1 MAHDPEYDTVT
12 QTPLSSDLARA
23 ARSISDQDTLRT
35 LFDLGRRVMSVLSL
49 EELLQTI
56 PRLIERLIQF
66 DAFAIYML
74 DTAQTS
80 LHIDYSVGYPSG
92 VPESIHL
99 PLGEGLVGMAAQDRR
114 AVLVNDLEQ
123 DPHYKGYVPGMQA
136 SIVVPLVYR
145 TRTIGA
151 LNIMSRQKHA
161 FTEKDLAIVRQFG
174 VHAATALENARLY
187 TQAAKAARV
196 FETLLE
202 ISREVSSILDV
213 DLLFERL
220 AAATRKVIDYKAFAI
235 LLLNPHTHRLEV
247 KHLASPYGV
256 NEKVTSIALG
266 EGLTGYAALHREVV
280 VTGDVHHDA
289 RYIDLFDS
297 VTSEMAVPLL
307 YQGDCIG
314 VLDLST
320 EERDAFDSSEVEF
333 ATLLAGQFAIAIQN
347 ARLYHEL
354 ATNQARIERELR
366 FAQRVQA
373 ALLPQ
378 EVPTRIRGLDIAA
391 RFDAAR
397 ELGGDFHDYL
407 DPLANQL
414 VVAVGDVSGK
424 GVPAALYS
432 AFASELV
439 RSRTYRKRYMPTA
452 VTPATVLQVV
462 NTILH
467 ERQLEEMYCTL
478 CYSLFDLKRRT
489 VTIANSGVPYPL
501 QMSSS
506 GEITWLDVSGVP
518 LGSFPAI
525 TYEERLIRYTRGDVF
540 LFYSD
545 GVSEAMNASGDEFGR
560 DRIASVLVAQHG
572 RTSQEIVDAI
582 FAAIAEFR
590 GEAPQND
597 DITALAVRAL

>member
-1 MAHDPEYDTVT
+1 MT
-12 QTPLSSDLARA
+12 QTPVTNDLAPA
-23 ARSISDQDTLRT
+23 ARAISDQETLRT

-49 EELLQTI
+49 EELLHTI

-74 DTAQTS
+74 DPSATTV
-80 LHIDYSVGYPSG
+80 HIDYSIGYPAG
-92 VPESIHL
+92 VAEGIRL
-99 PLGEGLVGMAAQDRR
+99 PIGEGLVGMAVQDRR
-114 AVLVNDLEQ
+114 AVLVNDLEH
-123 DPHYKGYVPGMQA
+123 DPHYKGYVPGMRS

-151 LNIMSRQKHA
+151 LNILSGRRHA

-187 TQAAKAARV
+187 SQAARSAQV

-202 ISREVSSILDV
+202 ISREVSSILDI
-213 DLLFERL
+213 DLLFERI

-235 LLLNPHTHRLEV
+235 MLLNAQTQRLEV

-256 NEKVTSIALG
+256 NEKVTSIAVG
-266 EGLTGYAALHREVV
+266 DGLTGHAALHREVV
-280 VTGDVHHDA
+280 VSGDVRQDA
-289 RYIDLFDS
+289 RYIELFES
-297 VTSEMAVPLL
+297 ITSEMAVPLL

-320 EERDAFDSSEVEF
+320 EERDAFDAGEVEF

-347 ARLYHEL
+347 ARLYKEL
-354 ATNQARIERELR
+354 TSNQARLERELR

-378 EVPTRIRGLDIAA
+378 EVPARIRGLDVAA

-414 VVAVGDVSGK
+414 VVALGDVSGK

-452 VTPATVLQVV
+452 VTPATVLQVM

-478 CYSLFDLKRRT
+478 CYGLFDVKRRL

-501 QMSSS
+501 HLSAAGAVS
-506 GEITWLDVSGVP
+506 WVDVAGVP
-518 LGSFPAI
+518 LGSFPGI
-525 TYEERLIRYTRGDVF
+525 EYEERVVPYTKGDLFV
-540 LFYSD
+540 FYSD
-545 GVSEAMNASGDEFGR
+545 GVSEAMNASGDEFGLER
-560 DRIASVLVAQHG
+560 LAEVVTSRRG
-572 RTSQEIVDAI
+572 RTAREVADAVLE
-582 FAAIAEFR
+582 AIEAFR
-590 GEAPQND
+590 GDAPQND
-597 DITALAVRAL
+597 DITVVAVRAV

>member
-1 MAHDPEYDTVT
+1 M
-12 QTPLSSDLARA
+12 SSDLAPP

-49 EELLQTI
+49 EELLETI

-74 DTAQTS
+74 DAAGTS
-80 LHIDYSVGYPSG
+80 LHIDYAIGYPDG
-92 VPESIHL
+92 VADAIRL
-99 PLGEGLVGMAAQDRR
+99 PLGEGLVGTSVQDRR
-114 AVLVNDLEQ
+114 AVLVNDLEH
-123 DPHYKGYVPGMQA
+123 DPHYKGFVSGMRA
-136 SIVVPLVYR
+136 AIVVPLVYR

-151 LNIMSRQKHA
+151 LNILSGQKHA
-161 FTEKDLAIVRQFG
+161 FSEKDLAIVRQFG

-187 TQAAKAARV
+187 SQAARDARI

-202 ISREVSSILDV
+202 ISSEVSSILDTKQ
-213 DLLFERL
+213 LFERI
-220 AAATRKVIDYKAFAI
+220 AVATRKVIDYKAFAI
-235 LLLNPHTHRLEV
+235 MLTNPQTQRLEV
-247 KHLASPYGV
+247 EHLASPYDV
-256 NEKVTSIALG
+256 NEKITSIAIG

-280 VTGDVHHDA
+280 VSGDVHKDP
-289 RYIDLFDS
+289 RYIELFDS
-297 VTSEMAVPLL
+297 ITSEMAVPLM

-320 EERDAFDSSEVEF
+320 EEPDAFDAGEVEF

-354 ATNQARIERELR
+354 ASNQARIERELR

-378 EVPTRIRGLDIAA
+378 EVPARIRGLDIAA

-397 ELGGDFHDYL
+397 EVGGDFHDYL

-414 VVAVGDVSGK
+414 VVALGDVSGK
-424 GVPAALYS
+424 GVPAALYG
-432 AFASELV
+432 AFAAELV
-439 RSRTYRKRYMPTA
+439 RSRTYRKRYMPKE
-452 VTPATVLQVV
+452 VTPATVLQVI

-478 CYSLFDLKRRT
+478 CYGLFDVKKRT

-501 QMSSS
+501 HMT
-506 GEITWLDVSGVP
+506 GEGEVRWLDVAGVP
-518 LGSFPAI
+518 LGSFPGI
-525 TYEERLIRYTRGDVF
+525 EYEERVVPYAKGDVF

-545 GVSEAMNASGDEFGR
+545 GVSEAMNASGDEFGGE
-560 DRIASVLVAQHG
+560 RIAAVMLEQRGAPANQ
-572 RTSQEIVDAI
+572 IVDAI
-582 FAAIAEFR
+582 FVALEAFR
-590 GEAPQND
+590 GDAAQND
-597 DITALAVRAL
+597 DITAVAVRAV

>member
-1 MAHDPEYDTVT
+1 MT
-12 QTPLSSDLARA
+12 QTPLSSDLAPTARA
-23 ARSISDQDTLRT
+23 ISDQETLRT
-35 LFDLGRRVMSVLSL
+35 LFDLGRRVMSVLAL
-49 EELLQTI
+49 EDLLQTI
-56 PRLIERLIQF
+56 PKLIERLIQF

-74 DTAQTS
+74 DPSGAS
-80 LHIDYSVGYPSG
+80 LHIDYAVGYPAG
-92 VPESIHL
+92 VASAIRL
-99 PLGEGLVGMAAQDRR
+99 PVGEGLVGLAVQDRR
-114 AVLVNDLEQ
+114 AVLVNDLEH
-123 DPHYKGYVPGMQA
+123 DPHYKGYVPGMYS

-151 LNIMSRQKHA
+151 LNILSSHRHA

-187 TQAAKAARV
+187 TQAAKDARV

-202 ISREVSSILDV
+202 ISREVSSILDIEV
-213 DLLFERL
+213 LFERI

-235 LLLNPHTHRLEV
+235 LLMNPHTRRLEV

-256 NEKVTSIALG
+256 NEKVTEIAVG
-266 EGLTGYAALHREVV
+266 DGLTGYAALHREVV
-280 VTGDVHHDA
+280 VSGDVRADA
-289 RYIDLFDS
+289 RYIELFES
-297 VTSEMAVPLL
+297 ITSEMAVPLI

-320 EERDAFDSSEVEF
+320 EERDAFDASEVEF
-333 ATLLAGQFAIAIQN
+333 GTLLAGQFAIAIQN

-378 EVPTRIRGLDIAA
+378 EVPARIRGLDIAA
-391 RFDAAR
+391 RFEAAR

-407 DPLANQL
+407 DPLANLL
-414 VVAVGDVSGK
+414 VVALGDVSGK

-439 RSRTYRKRYMPTA
+439 RSRTFRKRYMPTA
-452 VTPATVLQVV
+452 VTPSTVLQVV

-478 CYSLFDLKRRT
+478 CYSLFDTKRRT
-489 VTIANSGVPYPL
+489 VTVANSGVPYPL
-501 QMSSS
+501 KMSVD
-506 GEITWLDVSGVP
+506 GEIAWLDVAGVP
-518 LGSFPAI
+518 LGSFPGI
-525 TYEERLIRYTRGDVF
+525 EYEERVIPYAKGDVF

-560 DRIASVLVAQHG
+560 DRIAEVMQAQRG
-572 RTSQEIVDAI
+572 RTAREIVDAI
-582 FAAIAEFR
+582 FVALDAFR
-590 GEAPQND
+590 GDAMQND

>member
-1 MAHDPEYDTVT
+1 MT
-12 QTPLSSDLARA
+12 QIPLSSDPARA
-23 ARSISDQDTLRT
+23 ARAISDQDTLRT

-74 DTAQTS
+74 DAAGTG
-80 LHIDYSVGYPSG
+80 LRVDYSVGYPTG
-92 VPESIHL
+92 VAESIRL
-99 PLGEGLVGMAAQDRR
+99 PVGDGIVGLAVQDRR
-114 AVLVNDLEQ
+114 AVLVNDLDQ
-123 DPHYKGYVPGMQA
+123 DPHYKGYVPGMRS

-151 LNIMSRQKHA
+151 LNILSSQRHA

-187 TQAAKAARV
+187 SQAARDAKA

-202 ISREVSSILDV
+202 ISREISSILDV

-220 AAATRKVIDYKAFAI
+220 AAATLKVIDYKAFAI
-235 LLLNPHTHRLEV
+235 LLLNPQTQRLEV
-247 KHLASPYGV
+247 KHLATPYGI
-256 NEKVTSIALG
+256 NEKVTSIGVG
-266 EGLTGYAALHREVV
+266 EGITGYAALHREVV
-280 VTGDVHHDA
+280 VSGNVHEDP
-289 RYIDLFDS
+289 RYIELFDT

-320 EERDAFDSSEVEF
+320 DERDAFDEDEVEF
-333 ATLLAGQFAIAIQN
+333 ATLLAGQFAIALQN

-354 ATNQARIERELR
+354 ATNQSRIERELR
-366 FAQRVQA
+366 IAQRVQT

-378 EVPTRIRGLDIAA
+378 EVPERIRGLDIGA
-391 RFDAAR
+391 RFDAAN

-414 VVAVGDVSGK
+414 VVVLGDVSGK

-439 RSRTYRKRYMPTA
+439 RSRTFRKRYVSTA
-452 VTPATVLQVV
+452 VTPATVLQAM

-467 ERQLEEMYCTL
+467 ERGLLEMYCTL
-478 CYSLFDLKRRT
+478 CYSLFDVKRRT
-489 VTIANSGVPYPL
+489 ATVSNSGVPYPL
-501 QMSSS
+501 KMTSA
-506 GEITWLDVSGVP
+506 GDIEWIDVTGVP
-518 LGSFPAI
+518 LGSFPGI
-525 TYEERLIRYTRGDVF
+525 EYDEYVIPYSKGDVF

-560 DRIASVLVAQHG
+560 DRIADVMQAQRGHTA
-572 RTSQEIVDAI
+572 REVVDAI
-582 FAAIAEFR
+582 FEAVAAFR
-590 GEAPQND
+590 GDALQND
-597 DITALAVRAL
+597 DITAVAVRAV

>member
-1 MAHDPEYDTVT
+1 MT
-12 QTPLSSDLARA
+12 QTPPSSDLAHV
-23 ARSISDQDTLRT
+23 ARTISDQETLRT

-49 EELLQTI
+49 DDLLQTI

-74 DTAQTS
+74 DAPRTG
-80 LHIDYSVGYPSG
+80 LRVDYAIGYPPG
-92 VPESIHL
+92 VAESIRL
-99 PLGEGLVGMAAQDRR
+99 PVGEGLVGLAVQDRR
-114 AVLVNDLEQ
+114 AVLVNDLDHE
-123 DPHYKGYVPGMQA
+123 PNYKGYVPAMRS

-151 LNIMSRQKHA
+151 LNILSGHRHA

-187 TQAAKAARV
+187 SEAAKDAKV

-202 ISREVSSILDV
+202 ISREISSILDL
-213 DLLFERL
+213 DLLFERI

-235 LLLNPHTHRLEV
+235 MLMDGPAQRLEV
-247 KHLASPYGV
+247 KYLASPYGV
-256 NEKVTSIALG
+256 DEKVTSIAVG

-280 VTGDVHHDA
+280 VSGDVRQDP
-289 RYIDLFDS
+289 RYIELFES
-297 VTSEMAVPLL
+297 ITSEMAVPLI

-320 EERDAFDSSEVEF
+320 EERDAFDEAEVEF
-333 ATLLAGQFAIAIQN
+333 ATLLAGQVAIAIQN
-347 ARLYHEL
+347 ARLY
-354 ATNQARIERELR
+354 QALSAEQSRIERELR
-366 FAQRVQA
+366 TAQRVQT

-378 EVPTRIRGLDIAA
+378 EVPARIRGLDIAA

-414 VVAVGDVSGK
+414 VVVLGDVSGK

-439 RSRTYRKRYMPTA
+439 RSRTFRKRYVSTS
-452 VTPATVLQVV
+452 VTPSTVLQAM

-467 ERQLEEMYCTL
+467 ERQLLEMYCTL
-478 CYSLFDLKRRT
+478 CYALFDVKRRM
-489 VTIANSGVPYPL
+489 VTMSNSGVPYPL
-501 QMSSS
+501 KMSPD
-506 GEITWLDVSGVP
+506 GQIEWIDVTGVP
-518 LGSFPAI
+518 LGSFPGI
-525 TYEERLIRYTRGDVF
+525 EYDECIIPYSRGDVF

-545 GVSEAMNASGDEFGR
+545 GVSEAMNAAGDEFGR
-560 DRIASVLVAQHG
+560 DDIAAVMQAQRG
-572 RTSQEIVDAI
+572 RTAREIVDAL
-582 FAAIAEFR
+582 FTAVAAFR
-590 GEAPQND
+590 GDALQND
-597 DITALAVRAL
+597 DITVVAVRAL

>member
-1 MAHDPEYDTVT
+1 MTEL
-12 QTPLSSDLARA
+12 PLSSDPARA
-23 ARSISDQDTLRT
+23 ARTISDQDTLRT

-74 DTAQTS
+74 DASGTG
-80 LHIDYSVGYPSG
+80 LHVDYAVGYPTG
-92 VPESIHL
+92 VAESIRL
-99 PLGEGLVGMAAQDRR
+99 AVGDGLVGLAVQDRR
-114 AVLVNDLEQ
+114 AVLVNDLDHE
-123 DPHYKGYVPGMQA
+123 PNYKGYVPGMRS
-136 SIVVPLVYR
+136 SIIVPLAYR

-151 LNIMSRQKHA
+151 LNILSSQRHA

-187 TQAAKAARV
+187 SQAAKDARV

-202 ISREVSSILDV
+202 ISREISSILDV
-213 DLLFERL
+213 DQLFERL
-220 AAATRKVIDYKAFAI
+220 AAATLKVIDYKAFAI
-235 LLLNPHTHRLEV
+235 LLLNPQTQRLEI
-247 KHLASPYGV
+247 KHLATPYGI
-256 NEKVTSIALG
+256 NEKVTSIAVG

-280 VTGDVHHDA
+280 VTGDVREDP
-289 RYIDLFDS
+289 RYIELFDT

-320 EERDAFDSSEVEF
+320 DERDAFDASEVEF
-333 ATLLAGQFAIAIQN
+333 ATLLGGQFAIAIQN

-366 FAQRVQA
+366 IAQRVQT

-378 EVPTRIRGLDIAA
+378 EVPSRIRGLDVAA

-397 ELGGDFHDYL
+397 EVGGDFHDYL

-414 VVAVGDVSGK
+414 VVALGDVSGK

-439 RSRTYRKRYMPTA
+439 RSRTFRKRYVSTA
-452 VTPATVLQVV
+452 VTPSTVLQAM

-467 ERQLEEMYCTL
+467 ERGLLEMYCTL
-478 CYSLFDLKRRT
+478 CYGLFDVKRRT
-489 VTIANSGVPYPL
+489 VTVANSGVPYPL
-501 QMSSS
+501 KMTPA
-506 GEITWLDVSGVP
+506 GDIEWIDVTGVP
-518 LGSFPAI
+518 LGSFPGIEYDECVIPYAK
-525 TYEERLIRYTRGDVF
+525 GDVF

-545 GVSEAMNASGDEFGR
+545 GVSEAMNEAGDEFGR
-560 DRIASVLVAQHG
+560 EHIAEVMHTQRG
-572 RTSQEIVDAI
+572 RSAREIVDAI
-582 FAAIAEFR
+582 FEAVAAFR
-590 GEAPQND
+590 GDALQND
-597 DITALAVRAL
+597 DITAVAVRAL

>member
-1 MAHDPEYDTVT
+1 MTEP
-12 QTPLSSDLARA
+12 TPPSDFARTARA
-23 ARSISDQDTLRT
+23 ISDQETLRT

-49 EELLQTI
+49 EELLETI
-56 PRLIERLIQF
+56 PRLIERLIHF

-74 DTAQTS
+74 DEAGAT
-80 LHIDYSVGYPSG
+80 LRVDYSVGYPTG
-92 VPESIHL
+92 VAESIRL
-99 PLGEGLVGMAAQDRR
+99 AVGDGLVGMAVQDRR
-114 AVLVNDLEQ
+114 AALVNDLEN
-123 DPHYKGYVPGMQA
+123 DPYYKGYVPGMRA

-151 LNIMSRQKHA
+151 LNILSAHRHA

-187 TQAAKAARV
+187 THAAKNAQV
-196 FETLLE
+196 FESLLE

-213 DLLFERL
+213 DLLFERI
-220 AAATRKVIDYKAFAI
+220 AAVTRKVIDYKAFAI
-235 LLLNPHTHRLEV
+235 MLMDASSRRLEI

-256 NEKVTSIALG
+256 NEKLTSIELG
-266 EGLTGYAALHREVV
+266 KGLTGYAALHKEVV
-280 VTGDVHHDA
+280 VVGDVREDP
-289 RYIDLFDS
+289 RYLELFDTI
-297 VTSEMAVPLL
+297 TSEMAVPLI

-320 EERDAFDSSEVEF
+320 EERDAFDAHEVEF
-333 ATLLAGQFAIAIQN
+333 ATLLGGQFAIAIQN

-354 ATNQARIERELR
+354 STNQARIERELR

-378 EVPTRIRGLDIAA
+378 EVPARIRGLDIAA

-414 VVAVGDVSGK
+414 VVALGDVSGK
-424 GVPAALYS
+424 GVPAALYA

-439 RSRTYRKRYMPTA
+439 RSRTFRKRYMPTA
-452 VTPATVLQVV
+452 ITPATVLQVV

-478 CYSLFDLKRRT
+478 CYSLFDIKRRT
-489 VTIANSGVPYPL
+489 VTMSNSGVPYPL
-501 QMSSS
+501 KMSAA
-506 GEITWLDVSGVP
+506 GEITWLDVTGVP

-525 TYEERLIRYTRGDVF
+525 EYDECVIPYTKGDVF

-545 GVSEAMNASGDEFGR
+545 GVSEAMDADGDEFGR
-560 DRIASVLVAQHG
+560 ERIAEVMQAQRG
-572 RTSQEIVDAI
+572 RTAREIVDAM
-582 FAAIAEFR
+582 FVAVAAFR
-590 GEAPQND
+590 GDAEQND

>member
-1 MAHDPEYDTVT
+1 VTHTPSSSETAPTV
-12 QTPLSSDLARA
+12 
-23 ARSISDQDTLRT
+23 RSISDQETLRT

-74 DTAQTS
+74 DASGTG
-80 LHIDYSVGYPSG
+80 LHIDYSVGYPTG
-92 VPESIHL
+92 VAESIHL
-99 PLGEGLVGMAAQDRR
+99 DVGDGLVGLAVQDRR
-114 AVLVNDLEQ
+114 AVLVNDLEN
-123 DPHYKGYVPGMQA
+123 DPNYKGYVPGMRS

-151 LNIMSRQKHA
+151 LNILSGHRHA

-187 TQAAKAARV
+187 TQAAKNAKV
-196 FETLLE
+196 FETLLQ
-202 ISREVSSILDV
+202 ISREISSILDT

-220 AAATRKVIDYKAFAI
+220 AAATLKVIDYKAFAI
-235 LLLNPHTHRLEV
+235 LLMDGASQRLEV
-247 KHLASPYGV
+247 KHLASPYGI
-256 NEKVTSIALG
+256 NEKVTSIAVG
-266 EGLTGYAALHREVV
+266 DGLTGYAALHREVV
-280 VTGDVHHDA
+280 VSGDVRQDA
-289 RYIDLFDS
+289 RYIELFDS
-297 VTSEMAVPLL
+297 ITSEMAVPLL

-320 EERDAFDSSEVEF
+320 EERDAFDAGDVEF

-354 ATNQARIERELR
+354 ATNQTRIERELR
-366 FAQRVQA
+366 TAQRVQT

-378 EVPTRIRGLDIAA
+378 EVPSRIRGLDIAA
-391 RFDAAR
+391 HFDAAR

-414 VVAVGDVSGK
+414 VVVLGDVSGK

-439 RSRTYRKRYMPTA
+439 RSRTFRKRYVDTA
-452 VTPATVLQVV
+452 VTPSSVLQIV

-467 ERQLEEMYCTL
+467 ERQLLEMYLTL
-478 CYSLFDLKRRT
+478 CYALFDLKRRT
-489 VTIANSGVPYPL
+489 VTMSNSGVPYPL
-501 QMSSS
+501 KMTAA
-506 GEITWLDVSGVP
+506 GDIEWIDVTGVP
-518 LGSFPAI
+518 LGSFPGI
-525 TYEERLIRYTRGDVF
+525 EYDECVIPYSKGDVF

-545 GVSEAMNASGDEFGR
+545 GVSEAMNSSGDEFGR
-560 DRIASVLVAQHG
+560 DNIAEVMHAQRG
-572 RTSQEIVDAI
+572 RSAREIVDAV
-582 FAAIAEFR
+582 FEAVATFR
-590 GEAPQND
+590 GDALQND

>member
-1 MAHDPEYDTVT
+1 VT
-12 QTPLSSDLARA
+12 QTPLSSETAQTV
-23 ARSISDQDTLRT
+23 RSISDQETLRT

-74 DTAQTS
+74 DGPGTG
-80 LHIDYSVGYPSG
+80 LRVDYSVGYPTG
-92 VPESIHL
+92 VAEAIRL
-99 PLGEGLVGMAAQDRR
+99 EVGDGLVGLAVQDRR
-114 AVLVNDLEQ
+114 AVLVNDLESE
-123 DPHYKGYVPGMQA
+123 PNYKGYVPGMRS
-136 SIVVPLVYR
+136 SIIVPLVYR

-151 LNIMSRQKHA
+151 LNILSAQRHA

-187 TQAAKAARV
+187 SQAAKDAKV

-202 ISREVSSILDV
+202 ISREISSILDT

-235 LLLNPHTHRLEV
+235 MLMDGASQRLEV
-247 KHLASPYGV
+247 KHLASPYGI
-256 NEKVTSIALG
+256 NEKVTSIAVG
-266 EGLTGYAALHREVV
+266 DGLTGYAALHREVV
-280 VTGDVHHDA
+280 VSGDVHQDP
-289 RYIDLFDS
+289 RYIELFDS
-297 VTSEMAVPLL
+297 ITSEMAVPLL

-320 EERDAFDSSEVEF
+320 EERDAFDAGDVEF

-354 ATNQARIERELR
+354 ATNQSRIERELR
-366 FAQRVQA
+366 IAQRVQM

-378 EVPTRIRGLDIAA
+378 EVPSRIRGLDIAA
-391 RFDAAR
+391 HFDAAR

-414 VVAVGDVSGK
+414 VVVLGDVSGK

-439 RSRTYRKRYMPTA
+439 RSRTFRKRYVDTA
-452 VTPATVLQVV
+452 VSPSSVLQIV

-467 ERQLEEMYCTL
+467 ERQLLEMYLTL
-478 CYSLFDLKRRT
+478 CYAQFDLKRRT
-489 VTIANSGVPYPL
+489 VTMSNSGVPYPL
-501 QMSSS
+501 KMTGA
-506 GEITWLDVSGVP
+506 GEIEWIDVTGVP
-518 LGSFPAI
+518 LGSFPGI
-525 TYEERLIRYTRGDVF
+525 EYDECVIPYSKGDVF

-560 DRIASVLVAQHG
+560 ENIAEVMHAQHG
-572 RTSQEIVDAI
+572 RPAKEIVDAV
-582 FAAIAEFR
+582 FAAVAAFR
-590 GEAPQND
+590 GDALQND

>member
-1 MAHDPEYDTVT
+1 MRRPRHVT
-12 QTPLSSDLARA
+12 HPHPSSDPAPAVRV
-23 ARSISDQDTLRT
+23 ISDQDTLRT

-49 EELLQTI
+49 EDLLQTI
-56 PRLIERLIQF
+56 PRLIGRLIQF

-74 DTAQTS
+74 HPGGS
-80 LHIDYSVGYPSG
+80 ELRVDYSLGYPAG
-92 VPESIHL
+92 VADSIRL
-99 PLGEGLVGMAAQDRR
+99 QVGEGLVGMAAQDRR
-114 AVLVNDLEQ
+114 AVLVNDLDQ
-123 DPHYKGYVPGMQA
+123 DPHYKGFVPGMRS

-151 LNIMSRQKHA
+151 LNVLSAHRHA
-161 FTEKDLAIVRQFG
+161 FSEKDLAIVRQFG

-187 TQAAKAARV
+187 SQAARNARV

-202 ISREVSSILDV
+202 INREISSILDIDV
-213 DLLFERL
+213 LFERL

-235 LLLNPHTHRLEV
+235 LLMDALSQRLEV

-256 NEKVTSIALG
+256 DERVTSVPVG

-280 VTGDVHHDA
+280 VSGDVHQDA
-289 RYIDLFDS
+289 RYITLFDS

-320 EERDAFDSSEVEF
+320 EERDAFDAGDVEF

-347 ARLYHEL
+347 ARLYQEL
-354 ATNQARIERELR
+354 ASNQARIERELR
-366 FAQRVQA
+366 TAQRVQT
-373 ALLPQ
+373 ALLPH
-378 EVPTRIRGLDIAA
+378 EIPARIRGLDIAA
-391 RFDAAR
+391 RFEAAR
-397 ELGGDFHDYL
+397 ELGGDLHDYL

-414 VVAVGDVSGK
+414 VVVLGDVSGK

-439 RSRTYRKRYMPTA
+439 RSRTYRKRYVHTA
-452 VTPATVLQVV
+452 VTPASVLQIT

-467 ERQLEEMYCTL
+467 ERQLLEMYLTL
-478 CYSLFDLKRRT
+478 CYALFDVRRRT
-489 VTIANSGVPYPL
+489 VTVANSGVPYPL
-501 QMSSS
+501 RLTAA
-506 GEITWLDVSGVP
+506 GVVEWIDVTGVP
-518 LGSFPAI
+518 LGSFPGI
-525 TYEERLIRYTRGDVF
+525 EYDECVIPYTKGDVF

-545 GVSEAMNASGDEFGR
+545 GVSEAMDLDGDEFGR
-560 DRIASVLVAQHG
+560 DRIATVVQ
-572 RTSQEIVDAI
+572 SQRGKPARAIVDAV
-582 FAAIAEFR
+582 FDAVVAFR

-597 DITALAVRAL
+597 DITVMAVRAV

>member
-1 MAHDPEYDTVT
+1 M
-12 QTPLSSDLARA
+12 SSDLAPA

-49 EELLQTI
+49 EDLLQTI

-74 DTAQTS
+74 DAS
-80 LHIDYSVGYPSG
+80 GASVHIDYSVGYPAG
-92 VPESIHL
+92 VPESIRL
-99 PLGEGLVGMAAQDRR
+99 PLGEGLVGLAVQDRR
-114 AVLVNDLEQ
+114 AVLVNDLDS
-123 DPHYKGYVPGMQA
+123 DPHYKGYVPGMRA
-136 SIVVPLVYR
+136 AIVVPLVYR

-151 LNIMSRQKHA
+151 LNILSRQAHA

-187 TQAAKAARV
+187 TQAAKDARV

-202 ISREVSSILDV
+202 ISREVSSILDM
-213 DLLFERL
+213 DRLFERI
-220 AAATRKVIDYKAFAI
+220 AAATRKVVDYKAFAI
-235 LLLNPHTHRLEV
+235 LLTNAQTQRLEV
-247 KHLASPYGV
+247 KHLASPYGI
-256 NEKVTSIALG
+256 NEKVTGIAIG
-266 EGLTGYAALHREVV
+266 QGLTGYAALHREVV
-280 VTGDVHHDA
+280 VCGDVHQDR
-289 RYIDLFDS
+289 RYIELFES
-297 VTSEMAVPLL
+297 INSEMAVPLL

-320 EERDAFDSSEVEF
+320 EERDAFDASEVEF

-347 ARLYHEL
+347 ARLYQEL

-366 FAQRVQA
+366 FAQRVQE

-378 EVPTRIRGLDIAA
+378 EVPARIRGLDIAA
-391 RFDAAR
+391 RFEAAR

-414 VVAVGDVSGK
+414 VVALGDVSGK

-439 RSRTYRKRYMPTA
+439 RSRTFRKRYMPTA
-452 VTPATVLQVV
+452 VTPSTVLQVV

-478 CYSLFDLKRRT
+478 CYALFDVKRRT
-489 VTIANSGVPYPL
+489 VTVANSGVPYPL
-501 QMSSS
+501 RLTAD
-506 GEITWLDVSGVP
+506 GEVSWLDVAGVP
-518 LGSFPAI
+518 LGSFPGI
-525 TYEERLIRYTRGDVF
+525 EYEERVIPYAKGDVF

-545 GVSEAMNASGDEFGR
+545 GVSEAMNASGDEFGG
-560 DRIASVLVAQHG
+560 DRIAKVMLEQGG
-572 RTSQEIVDAI
+572 RTANEIVDAV
-582 FAAIAEFR
+582 FAAIEQFR
-590 GEAPQND
+590 GDAAQND
-597 DITALAVRAL
+597 DITAVAVRAL

>member
-1 MAHDPEYDTVT
+1 MTH
-12 QTPLSSDLARA
+12 TPLSSDPAPPVRA
-23 ARSISDQDTLRT
+23 ISDQETLRT

-74 DTAQTS
+74 DAAGTG
-80 LHIDYSVGYPSG
+80 LRVDYSVGYPTG
-92 VPESIHL
+92 VAESIRL
-99 PLGEGLVGMAAQDRR
+99 DVGDGLVGLAVQDRR
-114 AVLVNDLEQ
+114 AVLVNDLEH
-123 DPHYKGYVPGMQA
+123 DPHYKGYVPGMRS

-151 LNIMSRQKHA
+151 LNILSGQRHA

-187 TQAAKAARV
+187 SQAAKDAKV

-202 ISREVSSILDV
+202 ISRETSSILDI

-220 AAATRKVIDYKAFAI
+220 AAATRKIIDYKAFAI
-235 LLLNPHTHRLEV
+235 LLMDSASQRLEV
-247 KHLASPYGV
+247 KHLASPYGI
-256 NEKVTSIALG
+256 NEKVTSIAVG

-280 VTGDVHHDA
+280 VSGDVRQDA
-289 RYIDLFDS
+289 RYIELFES
-297 VTSEMAVPLL
+297 IMSEMAVPLI

-320 EERDAFDSSEVEF
+320 DERDAFDAGEVEF

-347 ARLYHEL
+347 ARLYQEL
-354 ATNQARIERELR
+354 ATNQSRIERELR
-366 FAQRVQA
+366 FAQRVQT

-378 EVPTRIRGLDIAA
+378 DVPTRIRGLDIAA
-391 RFDAAR
+391 HFDAAN

-414 VVAVGDVSGK
+414 VVVLGDVSGK

-432 AFASELV
+432 AFASEVV
-439 RSRTYRKRYMPTA
+439 RSRTYRKRYVDTA
-452 VTPATVLQVV
+452 VTPATVLQVM

-467 ERQLEEMYCTL
+467 ERQLLEMYCTL
-478 CYSLFDLKRRT
+478 CYALFDVKRRT
-489 VTIANSGVPYPL
+489 VTMANSGVPYPL
-501 QMSSS
+501 KMTAA
-506 GEITWLDVSGVP
+506 GEIEWIGVTGVP
-518 LGSFPAI
+518 LGSFPGIAYDEYVI
-525 TYEERLIRYTRGDVF
+525 PYAKGDVF

-560 DRIASVLVAQHG
+560 DHIAEVVQAHRG
-572 RTSQEIVDAI
+572 RTAREIVDAI
-582 FAAIAEFR
+582 FAAVAAFR
-590 GEAPQND
+590 GDALQND

>member
-1 MAHDPEYDTVT
+1 
-12 QTPLSSDLARA
+12 
-23 ARSISDQDTLRT
+23 
-35 LFDLGRRVMSVLSL
+35 MSVLSL

-74 DTAQTS
+74 DGAATS
-80 LHIDYSVGYPSG
+80 LHIDYSVGYPAG
-92 VPESIHL
+92 VPESIRL
-99 PLGEGLVGMAAQDRR
+99 PLGEGLVGLAVQDRR
-114 AVLVNDLEQ
+114 AVLVNDLEH
-123 DPHYKGYVPGMQA
+123 DPHYKGYVPGMRA

-151 LNIMSRQKHA
+151 LNILSRQKHA

-187 TQAAKAARV
+187 TQAAKDARV

-213 DLLFERL
+213 DQLFERI

-235 LLLNPHTHRLEV
+235 MLTNVQSQRLEI

-256 NEKVTSIALG
+256 NEKVTSIPIG
-266 EGLTGYAALHREVV
+266 EGITGYAALHREVV
-280 VTGDVHHDA
+280 VAGDVHQDP
-289 RYIDLFDS
+289 RYIELFDS

-320 EERDAFDSSEVEF
+320 EERDAFDASEVEF

-378 EVPTRIRGLDIAA
+378 EVPARIRGLDIAA

-414 VVAVGDVSGK
+414 VVALGDVSGK

-439 RSRTYRKRYMPTA
+439 RSRTFRKRYMPTA
-452 VTPATVLQVV
+452 VTPATVLQVM

-478 CYSLFDLKRRT
+478 CYTLFDVKRRT
-489 VTIANSGVPYPL
+489 VTMANSGVPYPL
-501 QMSSS
+501 HMSAA
-506 GEITWLDVSGVP
+506 GEITRLDVAGVP
-518 LGSFPAI
+518 LGSFPGI
-525 TYEERLIRYTRGDVF
+525 EYEERVIPYAKGDVF
-540 LFYSD
+540 LFFSD
-545 GVSEAMNASGDEFGR
+545 GVSEAMNASGDEFGA
-560 DRIASVLVAQHG
+560 DRIASVMQAHGG
-572 RTSQEIVDAI
+572 RTAREIVDAV
-582 FAAIAEFR
+582 FAAIEAFR
-590 GEAPQND
+590 GDAAQND
-597 DITALAVRAL
+597 DITAVAVRAL

>member
-1 MAHDPEYDTVT
+1 MN
-12 QTPLSSDLARA
+12 QTPSPTDPARV

-49 EELLQTI
+49 DELLQTI

-74 DTAQTS
+74 DEASAQ
-80 LHIDYSVGYPSG
+80 LRVDYSVGYPRG
-92 VPESIHL
+92 VAESIRV
-99 PLGEGLVGMAAQDRR
+99 PLGEGLVGLAVQDRR
-114 AVLVNDLEQ
+114 AVLVNDVQKDE
-123 DPHYKGYVPGMQA
+123 HYRGYVPGMHA

-151 LNIMSRQKHA
+151 LNILSAHPHA

-174 VHAATALENARLY
+174 VHAATGLENARLY
-187 TQAAKAARV
+187 SQAAKNAKV

-202 ISREVSSILDV
+202 ISREISSILDI

-220 AAATRKVIDYKAFAI
+220 AAATRKVVDYKAFAI
-235 LLLNPHTHRLEV
+235 MLMDDTAQRLDV

-256 NEKVTSIALG
+256 NERVTSIAVG

-280 VTGDVHHDA
+280 VSGDVHADP
-289 RYIDLFDS
+289 RYIELFES
-297 VTSEMAVPLL
+297 ITSEMAVPLL

-320 EERDAFDSSEVEF
+320 SERDAFDASEVEF

-347 ARLYHEL
+347 ARLYQEL

-366 FAQRVQA
+366 IAQRVQT

-378 EVPTRIRGLDIAA
+378 EVPPRIRGLDIAA

-414 VVAVGDVSGK
+414 VVALGDVSGK

-439 RSRTYRKRYMPTA
+439 RSRTFRKRYVTTA
-452 VTPATVLQVV
+452 VTPSSVLQVM

-467 ERQLEEMYCTL
+467 ERQLLEMYCTL
-478 CYSLFDLKRRT
+478 CYSLFDVKKRT
-489 VTIANSGVPYPL
+489 VTLANSGVPYPL
-501 QMSSS
+501 RMAAS
-506 GEITWLDVSGVP
+506 GEIEWVDVTGVP
-518 LGSFPAI
+518 LGSFPGIAYDECVL
-525 TYEERLIRYTRGDVF
+525 TYTKGDVF
-540 LFYSD
+540 VFYSD
-545 GVSEAMNASGDEFGR
+545 GVSEAMNAAGDEFGR
-560 DRIASVLVAQHG
+560 DRLAAVVRAALGRPAQA
-572 RTSQEIVDAI
+572 IVDAI
-582 FAAIAEFR
+582 FDAVAEFR
-590 GEAPQND
+590 GDALQND
-597 DITALAVRAL
+597 DITALAVRAT

>member
-1 MAHDPEYDTVT
+1 MT
-12 QTPLSSDLARA
+12 QTPYSSDPARA

-74 DTAQTS
+74 DAAGTD
-80 LHIDYSVGYPSG
+80 LRVDYSVGYPPG
-92 VPESIHL
+92 VAESIHL
-99 PLGEGLVGMAAQDRR
+99 PLGEGLVGLAAQDRR
-114 AVLVNDLEQ
+114 AVLVNDLEG
-123 DPHYKGYVPGMQA
+123 DSHYRGYVPGMKS

-151 LNIMSRQKHA
+151 LNILSTHRHA
-161 FTEKDLAIVRQFG
+161 FSEKDLAIVRQFG

-187 TQAAKAARV
+187 TRAAKDARV

-202 ISREVSSILDV
+202 INREISSILDI

-220 AAATRKVIDYKAFAI
+220 AAATLKVIDYKAFAI
-235 LLLNPHTHRLEV
+235 LLMDASSQRLDV

-256 NEKVTSIALG
+256 DEKVTSIAVG

-280 VTGDVHHDA
+280 VSGDVRQDP
-289 RYIDLFDS
+289 RYIELFES
-297 VTSEMAVPLL
+297 ITSEMAVPLL

-320 EERDAFDSSEVEF
+320 EERDAFDETEVEF
-333 ATLLAGQFAIAIQN
+333 ATLLGGQVAIAIQN
-347 ARLYHEL
+347 ARLYQEL

-366 FAQRVQA
+366 IAQRVQT

-378 EVPTRIRGLDIAA
+378 EVPSRIRGLDVAA
-391 RFDAAR
+391 RFEAAR

-407 DPLANQL
+407 DPVANQL
-414 VVAVGDVSGK
+414 VVALGDVSGK

-439 RSRTYRKRYMPTA
+439 RSRTFRKRYVSTA
-452 VTPATVLQVV
+452 VTPSSVLQVV

-467 ERQLEEMYCTL
+467 ERQLLEMYCTL
-478 CYSLFDLKRRT
+478 CYAQFDVKRRT
-489 VTIANSGVPYPL
+489 VALANSGVPYPL
-501 QMSSS
+501 RMSAS
-506 GEITWLDVSGVP
+506 GDIQWIDVTGVP
-518 LGSFPAI
+518 LGSFPGIEYDECVIPYA
-525 TYEERLIRYTRGDVF
+525 RGDMF

-545 GVSEAMNASGDEFGR
+545 GVSEAMNAAGDEFGR
-560 DRIASVLVAQHG
+560 DDIARVARATRG
-572 RTSQEIVDAI
+572 RPAQEIVDAL
-582 FAAIAEFR
+582 FTAVAEFR
-590 GEAPQND
+590 GDALQND
-597 DITALAVRAL
+597 DITAVAVRAL

>member
-1 MAHDPEYDTVT
+1 LT
-12 QTPLSSDLARA
+12 QTPLTSELAPP
-23 ARSISDQDTLRT
+23 ARSISDQETLRT
-35 LFDLGRRVMSVLSL
+35 LFDLGRRVMSVLAL
-49 EELLQTI
+49 EDLLQTI

-74 DTAQTS
+74 DATATS
-80 LHIDYSVGYPSG
+80 LHIDYAVGYPTG
-92 VPESIHL
+92 VAQSIRL
-99 PLGEGLVGMAAQDRR
+99 PVGDGLVGLAVQSRR
-114 AVLVNDLEQ
+114 AVLVNDLEH
-123 DPHYKGYVPGMQA
+123 DPHYKGYVPGMKS

-151 LNIMSRQKHA
+151 LNILSAHKHA

-187 TQAAKAARV
+187 TQAARDAKV

-202 ISREVSSILDV
+202 VSREVSSILDI
-213 DLLFERL
+213 DLLFERI
-220 AAATRKVIDYKAFAI
+220 AVATRKVIDYKAFAI
-235 LLLNPHTHRLEV
+235 MLLNPQTQRLEV

-256 NEKVTSIALG
+256 NEKLTSVAVG
-266 EGLTGYAALHREVV
+266 DGLTGYAALHRTPVV
-280 VTGDVHHDA
+280 VGDVHQDA
-289 RYIDLFDS
+289 RYLELFDT
-297 VTSEMAVPLL
+297 VTSELAVPLL

-314 VLDLST
+314 VFDFST
-320 EERDAFDSSEVEF
+320 EERDAFDAGDVEF
-333 ATLLAGQFAIAIQN
+333 ATLLAAQFAIAIQN

-354 ATNQARIERELR
+354 STNQSRIERELR

-378 EVPTRIRGLDIAA
+378 EVPARIRGLDIAA

-414 VVAVGDVSGK
+414 VVALGDVSGK

-439 RSRTYRKRYMPTA
+439 RSRTFRKRYMPTA
-452 VTPATVLQVV
+452 VTPASVLQVV

-478 CYSLFDLKRRT
+478 CYCLFDLKKKT

-501 QMSSS
+501 KMSAE
-506 GEITWLDVSGVP
+506 GEIAWLDVTGVP
-518 LGSFPAI
+518 LGSFPGI
-525 TYEERLIRYTRGDVF
+525 EYEEHVLPYAKGDLF

-560 DRIASVLVAQHG
+560 DRIAEVVSNYHG
-572 RTSQEIVDAI
+572 RPAREVVDGM
-582 FAAIAEFR
+582 FEAIAEFR
-590 GEAPQND
+590 GAAAQND
-597 DITALAVRAL
+597 DITAVAVRAL

>member
-1 MAHDPEYDTVT
+1 MT
-12 QTPLSSDLARA
+12 QTPSSSHPAPP
-23 ARSISDQDTLRT
+23 ARSISDHDTLRT

-74 DTAQTS
+74 DPTGTG
-80 LHIDYSVGYPSG
+80 LHVDYSVGYPSG
-92 VPESIHL
+92 VAEAIRL
-99 PLGEGLVGMAAQDRR
+99 PVGEGLVGLAVQDRR
-114 AVLVNDLEQ
+114 AVLVNDLDD
-123 DPHYKGYVPGMQA
+123 DPNYKGYVPGMRA
-136 SIVVPLVYR
+136 TIVVPLVYR

-151 LNIMSRQKHA
+151 LNILSAHRHA

-187 TQAAKAARV
+187 TQAAKDARV

-202 ISREVSSILDV
+202 ISREISSILDI

-220 AAATRKVIDYKAFAI
+220 AAATLKVIDYKAFAI
-235 LLLNPHTHRLEV
+235 LLLNPQNQRLDV
-247 KHLASPYGV
+247 KHLATPYGI
-256 NEKVTSIALG
+256 NEKVTSIAVG
-266 EGLTGYAALHREVV
+266 EGITGYAALHREVV
-280 VTGDVHHDA
+280 VSGDVRQDP
-289 RYIDLFDS
+289 RYIELFDT

-320 EERDAFDSSEVEF
+320 DQRDAFDPGKVEF
-333 ATLLAGQFAIAIQN
+333 ATLLASQFAVAIQN
-347 ARLYHEL
+347 ARLYQEL
-354 ATNQARIERELR
+354 ATNQSRIERELR
-366 FAQRVQA
+366 IAQRVQT

-378 EVPTRIRGLDIAA
+378 EVPSRIRGLDIAA
-391 RFDAAR
+391 HFDAAR

-414 VVAVGDVSGK
+414 VVVLGDVSGK

-439 RSRTYRKRYMPTA
+439 RSRTFRKRYVSTA
-452 VTPATVLQVV
+452 VTPSTVLQAM

-467 ERQLEEMYCTL
+467 DRQLLEMYLTL
-478 CYSLFDLKRRT
+478 CYALFDVKRRT
-489 VTIANSGVPYPL
+489 VTLSNSGVPYPL
-501 QMSSS
+501 KMTAA
-506 GEITWLDVSGVP
+506 GDIEWIDVTGVP
-518 LGSFPAI
+518 LGSFPGIEYDECIVPYAK
-525 TYEERLIRYTRGDVF
+525 GDVF
-540 LFYSD
+540 VFYSD
-545 GVSEAMNASGDEFGR
+545 GVSEAMNSSGDEFGR
-560 DRIASVLVAQHG
+560 DNIAAVVQSRRGAG
-572 RTSQEIVDAI
+572 AREIVDAI
-582 FAAIAEFR
+582 FEAVAAFR
-590 GEAPQND
+590 GDALQND

>member
-1 MAHDPEYDTVT
+1 MT
-12 QTPLSSDLARA
+12 QTPLSSDLAPP
-23 ARSISDQDTLRT
+23 ARTISDQETLRT
-35 LFDLGRRVMSVLSL
+35 LFDLGRRVMSVLAL
-49 EELLQTI
+49 EDLLQTI
-56 PRLIERLIQF
+56 PKLIERLIQF

-74 DTAQTS
+74 DGAGTS
-80 LHIDYSVGYPSG
+80 LHIDYAVGYPAG
-92 VPESIHL
+92 VASAIRL
-99 PLGEGLVGMAAQDRR
+99 PVGEGLVGLAVQDRR
-114 AVLVNDLEQ
+114 AVLVNDLEH
-123 DPHYKGYVPGMQA
+123 DPHYKGYVPGMYS

-151 LNIMSRQKHA
+151 LNILSNHKHA

-187 TQAAKAARV
+187 TQAAKDARV

-202 ISREVSSILDV
+202 ISREVSSILDMEV
-213 DLLFERL
+213 LFERI

-235 LLLNPHTHRLEV
+235 LLLNPHTQRLEV
-247 KHLASPYGV
+247 RHLASPYGV
-256 NEKVTSIALG
+256 NEKVTEIAVG
-266 EGLTGYAALHREVV
+266 DGLTGYAALHREVV
-280 VTGDVHHDA
+280 VSGDVHADP
-289 RYIDLFDS
+289 RYIELFES
-297 VTSEMAVPLL
+297 ITSEMAVPLL

-320 EERDAFDSSEVEF
+320 EERDAFDASEVEF
-333 ATLLAGQFAIAIQN
+333 GTLLAGQFAIAIQN
-347 ARLYHEL
+347 ARLYQEL

-378 EVPTRIRGLDIAA
+378 EVPARIRGLDIAA

-414 VVAVGDVSGK
+414 VVALGDVSGK

-439 RSRTYRKRYMPTA
+439 RSRTFRKRYMPTA

-478 CYSLFDLKRRT
+478 CYSLFDTKRRT
-489 VTIANSGVPYPL
+489 VTLANSGVPYPL
-501 QMSSS
+501 KMSAE
-506 GEITWLDVSGVP
+506 GEIAWLDVAGVP
-518 LGSFPAI
+518 LGSFPGI
-525 TYEERLIRYTRGDVF
+525 EYEERIIPYAKGDVF

-560 DRIASVLVAQHG
+560 DRIAEVMTAQQG
-572 RTSQEIVDAI
+572 RTAREIVDAI
-582 FAAIAEFR
+582 FVALEAFR
-590 GEAPQND
+590 GDAMQND